1 MLQMKKIILIFFL
14 LCVVLFSQDRKEL
27 SATRIFSPPKIDGI
41 LDEDYWYDSKSAQN
55 FLMLEPYNGKSE
67 RSTEKTEVIVL
78 YDNEALYIGAKLFD
92 SRSYEILKEFG
103 PRDEKNKNADMFEI
117 WLNPFNDG
125 LNQFNFGV
133 TAAGVQFDGIFNG
146 QNLDMNWDAVWES
159 EISYSNKGWFIEM
172 KIPYSA
178 IRFPN
183 KQIQEWGLNIVR
195 GIRRYREFYSW
206 NFVDIEQSLRSNQD
220 GLLTGI
226 KNITPPI
233 RLSLYPY
240 TSIYYENYDEA
251 NQFYFNGGLDLKY
264 GISENFTLDM
274 TLIPDFGQTKSDDL
288 ILNTSPFEI
297 RYDENRPFFTEGT
310 DLFNKAG
317 LFYSRRIGQVP
328 DFETSEG
335 DEIINLPSAIPIIN
349 ATKISGRNKNNLGI
363 GVFNAVTNKTYISLE
378 NENSIREELLQPLT
392 NYNLIVIDQTFN
404 QNSSLTFTNTNVK
417 RFNKYY
423 RNANVSSIL
432 LSLTEKKNIYNLS
445 SKINFSQINL
455 NESNELGFLSFI
467 KAEKIKG
474 KFRFQMSNYIE
485 SDRYDHN
492 DLGYLR
498 DNNEV
503 VTNLGLGYYI
513 FEPIGKIIKAEA
525 EFEAEHKM
533 LYKPFNYKQLELES
547 KFHVVWKNH
556 LFTGI
561 STKYN
566 FEEHDYNESRI
577 SGRVFLRPARL
588 NSSIYTSSD
597 YRKKFAL
604 DTRLGVKFTKEN
616 KNNKLYLRIS
626 PRVRL
631 NDHFSFIYVYVRE
644 DEKNQFG
651 YISNENNEIIFSKRN
666 QLTYTNKLI
675 FDYTLNTKMYIN
687 VILRHYWSRFE
698 NKDFYTLNNDGNLNE
713 TNSIIEDSD
722 INFNSWNID
731 FSFSY
736 QISPGSFLSLFWK
749 NQLLSETNE
758 LEANF
763 YNNIINTFDSPML
776 NSLSL
781 KLTYYLDYN
790 NLKLKNDR
798 TK

>member
-1 MLQMKKIILIFFL
+1 
-14 LCVVLFSQDRKEL
+14 
-27 SATRIFSPPKIDGI
+27 
-41 LDEDYWYDSKSAQN
+41 
-55 FLMLEPYNGKSE
+55 
-67 RSTEKTEVIVL
+67 
-78 YDNEALYIGAKLFD
+78 
-92 SRSYEILKEFG
+92 
-103 PRDEKNKNADMFEI
+103 
-117 WLNPFNDG
+117 
-125 LNQFNFGV
+125 
-133 TAAGVQFDGIFNG
+133 
-146 QNLDMNWDAVWES
+146 
-159 EISYSNKGWFIEM
+159 
-172 KIPYSA
+172 
-178 IRFPN
+178 
-183 KQIQEWGLNIVR
+183 
-195 GIRRYREFYSW
+195 
-206 NFVDIEQSLRSNQD
+206 
-220 GLLTGI
+220 
-226 KNITPPI
+226 
-233 RLSLYPY
+233 
-240 TSIYYENYDEA
+240 
-251 NQFYFNGGLDLKY
+251 
-264 GISENFTLDM
+264 M

-335 DEIINLPSAIPIIN
+335 DEITNLPSAIPIIN

-533 LYKPFNYKQLELES
+533 LYKPFDYKQLELES

-566 FEEHDYNESRI
+566 FEEHDYNESRT

-698 NKDFYTLNNDGNLNE
+698 NKDFYVLNNDGNLNE

>member
-67 RSTEKTEVIVL
+67 RSTEKTEVILL

-183 KQIQEWGLNIVR
+183 KQIQEWGLNMVR

-328 DFETSEG
+328 DFETSQG
-335 DEIINLPSAIPIIN
+335 DEITNLPSAIPIIN

-455 NESNELGFLSFI
+455 IESNELGFLSFI

-533 LYKPFNYKQLELES
+533 LYKPFDYKQLELES

-566 FEEHDYNESRI
+566 FEEHDYNESRT

-631 NDHFSFIYVYVRE
+631 NNHFSFIYVYVRE

-698 NKDFYTLNNDGNLNE
+698 NKDLYILNNDGNLHE